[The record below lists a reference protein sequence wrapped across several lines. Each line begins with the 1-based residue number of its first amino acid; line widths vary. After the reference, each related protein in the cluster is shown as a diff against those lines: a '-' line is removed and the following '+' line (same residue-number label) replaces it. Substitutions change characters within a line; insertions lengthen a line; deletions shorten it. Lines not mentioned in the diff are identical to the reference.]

1 MRRKL
6 KARRGMTILEMLA
19 ALLIMSMVT
28 AGGVAAASAVM
39 SHYNRMTEAANAEIL
54 ASTVI
59 EAVSNEIRLGKVDK
73 DNTAGGTLALEKS
86 TFSGENAE
94 IKLEDGKLAAEYTYE
109 DSSGGTTTVTK
120 QVLSRDAYSD
130 IYGARGVLKLKELKF
145 EVSGAGDEKTVVTF
159 SFTVFSDYSDELWS
173 GEVSAS
179 PMFE

>member
-28 AGGVAAASAVM
+28 AGGVM

-109 DSSGGTTTVTK
+109 DSSGGTATVTK
-120 QVLSRDAYSD
+120 QVLSRDAYSN

>member
-59 EAVSNEIRLGKVDK
+59 EADK

-86 TFSGENAE
+86 AFSGENAE

-109 DSSGGTTTVTK
+109 NSSGGTTTVTK